1 MVGFVMKHQARKL
14 LEFCAKEISK
24 VTMLVTYCMNLQKK
38 QTLFNDF
45 LISLNVL
52 CYEGQ

>member
-1 MVGFVMKHQARKL
+1 MVGFVMKHQARKVS
-14 LEFCAKEISK
+14 EFYAKEISK
-24 VTMLVTYCMNLQKK
+24 VTILVVYFMKLQKK

-45 LISLNVL
+45 LISLKVL